1 MKVNSMFKVAFVV
14 AVSVLTV
21 SCVHRT
27 RVFTNKDSKAKSEVR
42 NLRGF
47 EKIEINGSPTVYYT
61 QADSFSVK
69 VTGSSESV
77 EAMITEVDHGTL
89 IIRNRGKVGIFNV
102 VLSDDDQA
110 AVYVNSPDLIS
121 VCLNGSG
128 DFISNYQVD
137 TDNLDIVLR
146 GSGDIRFENIICDK
160 CQIDLVGS
168 GDIGISRIEAKDLSA
183 TLVGSG
189 DIRLHERNVQ
199 STDLRL
205 KGSGDIDADFDHG
218 CKEVNCELHGSG
230 DITLSGSVD
239 RYSMQKSG
247 SGEVDVDDLSI
258 RE

>member
-128 DFISNYQVD
+128 DFIGNYQVD

-183 TLVGSG
+183 VLVGSG

-230 DITLSGSVD
+230 DITLCGSVD